1 MLHET
6 TGVPDKFYWR
16 TLRRLSTRIACF
28 EGTAVQK
35 TWTSPSAVL
44 TTAKDVSTFQIPT
57 YGNYTGSKLHPN
69 TLPQVSLFL
78 YSFFFF
84 FFWPHH
90 DVVCRIL
97 VPGPG
102 INKPACPA
110 MEAWRLNRWTT
121 REVPFLLLFSE
132 SIYLFG
138 FAKSQLQ
145 HVGS

>member
-1 MLHET
+1 MFPHF
-6 TGVPDKFYWR
+6 KF
-16 TLRRLSTRIACF
+16 L
-28 EGTAVQK
+28 
-35 TWTSPSAVL
+35 P
-44 TTAKDVSTFQIPT
+44 

-78 YSFFFF
+78 YSFFFFF